1 MIKNILRIIVLTLL
15 NLIVIYSSSDF
26 RVDQFLNDLDYLYN
40 SEKLNLSSIYFFISL
55 SVSFITLMM
64 IYFLKPFIEVYLMYY
79 LKYSFY
85 FLINLVSISTIYIV
99 FRIIGYSRV
108 SLFGYLI
115 FSSLFLYIS
124 DKKLNFFQNR

>member
-1 MIKNILRIIVLTLL
+1 VIKNILRIIVLTLL
-15 NLIVIYSSSDF
+15 NLIVIYSSRDF

-64 IYFLKPFIEVYLMYY
+64 IYLLKPFIEVYLMYY

-99 FRIIGYSRV
+99 YRIIGYSRV
-108 SLFGYLI
+108 SLLGYLI

-124 DKKLNFFQNR
+124 DKKINFFQNR